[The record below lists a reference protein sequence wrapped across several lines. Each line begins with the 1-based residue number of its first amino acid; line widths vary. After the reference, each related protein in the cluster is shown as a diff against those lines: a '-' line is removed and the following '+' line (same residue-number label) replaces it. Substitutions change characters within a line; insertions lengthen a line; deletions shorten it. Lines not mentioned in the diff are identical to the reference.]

1 MGYSH
6 KTCERLV
13 MAADKD
19 GSITFA
25 QIRRVFPDHESSF
38 FYDLIGDAFQTP
50 YPIVMN
56 PTRKAMLYWD
66 KCPKEYIKGYE
77 FKDSDRFQLSV
88 IGLNIRDECVEQMKD
103 RKLALIAAISGSIA
117 AIASVVSLLR

>member
-25 QIRRVFPDHESSF
+25 QIRMAFPDHESSF

-50 YPIVMN
+50 YTIEKTGN
-56 PTRKAMLYWD
+56 SR
-66 KCPKEYIKGYE
+66 
-77 FKDSDRFQLSV
+77 
-88 IGLNIRDECVEQMKD
+88 
-103 RKLALIAAISGSIA
+103 
-117 AIASVVSLLR
+117 

>member
-1 MGYSH
+1 
-6 KTCERLV
+6 